1 MRTADEHLEWCKQR
15 AREYLDRGEL
25 ADAVAS
31 MALDIMTHPETKMSE
46 AKIGVL
52 IMVATIRIAEGDE
65 RGVREWVEG
74 FR

>member
-1 MRTADEHLEWCKQR
+1 
-15 AREYLDRGEL
+15 
-25 ADAVAS
+25 
-31 MALDIMTHPETKMSE
+31 MTHPETKMSE

-52 IMVATIRIAEGDE
+52 IMVATIRITEGDE